1 LLQYLCR
8 GDEVYPFGFAFIFK
22 LRSALPNSFMKYY
35 ELSYLIP
42 ANLPE
47 EELKALKERIISS
60 IQGQNGLLIEDNNFG
75 KKRTAYMK
83 GKEKP
88 GLLFTLSFEIN
99 PEQLADFEKKLKL
112 EKQIL
117 RYAISVKKQSQI
129 FRERPIITIAPGSET
144 ERKVQPKVEMAD
156 IEKKLEEIL
165 GHELK

>member
-1 LLQYLCR
+1 MPSVCYN
-8 GDEVYPFGFAFIFK
+8 I
-22 LRSALPNSFMKYY
+22 SIMKYY

-42 ANLPE
+42 ATLAE
-47 EELKALKERIISS
+47 DELKALKERIISS
-60 IQGQNGLLIEDNNFG
+60 IQSQNGLLIEDNNFG

-88 GLLFTLSFEIN
+88 GLLFSLSFEVN

-112 EKQIL
+112 ENQIL
-117 RYAISVKKQSQI
+117 RYSVSIKKQARV
-129 FRERPIITIAPGSET
+129 FHERPRVMPSSSQET

-165 GHELK
+165 GKS